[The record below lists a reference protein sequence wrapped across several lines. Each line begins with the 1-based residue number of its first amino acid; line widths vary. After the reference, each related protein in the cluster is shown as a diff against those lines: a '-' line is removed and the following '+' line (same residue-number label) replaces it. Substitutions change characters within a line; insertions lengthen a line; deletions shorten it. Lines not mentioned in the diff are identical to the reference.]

1 MKEFEDIFKEL
12 EELTK
17 KMQKENEETL
27 KKLQQK

>member
-27 KKLQQK
+27 KKMQK

>member
-1 MKEFEDIFKEL
+1 MKEFEDVFKEL

-27 KKLQQK
+27 KKLQK